1 MEPKMNR
8 RCLAAAALLAGAF
21 IGATDRVA
29 TEVQYQD
36 AWGPP
41 VGSAL
46 PSIAARDQADEPHD
60 LASLSGER
68 GLLLFAVRSADW

>member
-1 MEPKMNR
+1 MNR
-8 RCLAAAALLAGAF
+8 NCLAATALAASAAV

-46 PSIAARDQADEPHD
+46 PSIAARDQADEPRD

>member
-1 MEPKMNR
+1 MNR
-8 RCLAAAALLAGAF
+8 NCLAATALAASAAV
-21 IGATDRVA
+21 IGATSPIG
-29 TEVQYQD
+29 TGEQYQD

-46 PSIAARDQADEPHD
+46 PSIAARDQADEPRD

>member
-1 MEPKMNR
+1 MNR
-8 RCLAAAALLAGAF
+8 RTLAATLLTASAATL
-21 IGATDRVA
+21 GAT
-29 TEVQYQD
+29 EYQD

-41 VGSAL
+41 LGSAL
-46 PSIAARDQADEPHD
+46 PSIAALDQANASRE

>member
-1 MEPKMNR
+1 MNWAR
-8 RCLAAAALLAGAF
+8 SLVFAFSLCGAMAAGAS
-21 IGATDRVA
+21 
-29 TEVQYQD
+29 EYQD

-41 VGSAL
+41 VGAKMPPLSAL
-46 PSIAARDQADEPHD
+46 DQHGERRD